1 MSTSVNVSDTATA
14 VETIGSLIKALPSS
28 WSVPLPLDYGET
40 CGTCN
45 QPKTIVGNDGY
56 CYVFY
61 QDTGD
66 YISYSYSQDGITW
79 TPMNHLIGDADI
91 LDGSQFSVWYD
102 KASNTIALARTSAK
116 DLTSFYWSVGTL
128 SAGTITWNQFDQAQP
143 VTNQEGVYLPS
154 VFFGLNH
161 LYTSNLLWVSV
172 TTSPDNIAFYNEVWM
187 YTYGNVSP
195 VWSNVKTD
203 LTDNYDN
210 ALTIILGAH
219 GNGSVILARGGYNSH
234 ADHITFFTTESD
246 GVGAWAGPYTTTNT
260 YDLSRSGYTLGYD
273 YYTLGYD
280 YYADTIFIS
289 AIGADGEGEGL
300 YLVWLNSDDDSYG
313 EIFIPT
319 YLLGIEIEGG
329 ATISSDPYGLTI
341 ATADIN
347 GGMINVFQSR
357 PWNEFNPSLLN
368 WMPPQVI
375 WTSPEAS
382 PSTPQMFFREVA
394 GSALRTVLA
403 WEASGPS
410 IYATILNPSVPATV
424 FTGITD
430 IVTGYDYI
438 TVYSNT
444 HIGLSDSAIALDYVG
459 VITPSYIEVGDD
471 VFGLD
476 WLGIISVPFGIDD
489 SATAVDSIVAYLANK
504 GVSDSA
510 IAIESIG
517 VSGKFTSVVVYDVA
531 FGYDYIS
538 AGIPITGLID
548 QAYAQDNISVQR
560 FCTFNPFSGAISLT
574 PMDTDYIALTYR
586 QMIDMV
592 GIPILYR
599 TQHIL
604 GHGPYEHPIIT
615 YTDSILNAF
624 ITIFTN
630 VEYEYVEEGFLPN
643 HYANMWIYCVAP
655 QVGDHVVWQGIEW
668 EVRNSIPKVIGN
680 KTIYYQTILRRV
692 LGNVPPATPV
702 PNTLNSG
709 GVASLPIGD
718 P

>member
-210 ALTIILGAH
+210 ALTIILGAY

-260 YDLSRSGYTLGYD
+260 YDLSRSG
-273 YYTLGYD
+273 YTLGYD

-430 IVTGYDYI
+430 IVIGYDYI

-444 HIGLSDSAIALDYVG
+444 HIGL
-459 VITPSYIEVGDD
+459 
-471 VFGLD
+471 
-476 WLGIISVPFGIDD
+476 
-489 SATAVDSIVAYLANK
+489 
-504 GVSDSA
+504 SDSA